1 MAIAN
6 LRTFDQEQLL
16 QVLSQCA
23 HQLNQAWQATEID
36 SLFEASFEATLACQF
51 LRCEL
56 AMNNHHYR
64 IH

>member
-6 LRTFDQEQLL
+6 LKTFNQEELL
-16 QVLSQCA
+16 HVLSQCA
-23 HQLNQAWQATEID
+23 HQLTQAWQATEID

-56 AMNNHHYR
+56 AMQNNNYR